1 MATTISLL
9 RERFVREFDEL
20 LAGIELDR
28 PRAIDAVFFDRIV
41 LGEGLPNDLDGH
53 DARIE
58 GRDLRAFLYEN
69 LGDTA
74 AQHSYPHLPSVNR
87 ELMWERPDG
96 LRIFFNLRDLGVGAQ
111 IMQGTFDP
119 EIEQLLTASVTPG
132 AVCLDIG
139 ANLGF
144 YSVVMARAGGRV
156 HAFEAFAYNHSL
168 LERNV
173 AENGV
178 EDRVRAHLVGCGA
191 HAGVGRV
198 CGDPRTI
205 NLGSMYVLVD
215 PDAELP
221 EGHEAAEIPLARV
234 DDLVRDTERVDLVKI
249 DVEGAELD
257 VLQGMPRI
265 LGRDRPR
272 VIFEVNSKSL
282 RENRGVGAQAVVS
295 LFHDHE
301 YVLVEAKSLAAGT
314 PAVVAEIPE
323 DLEVFG
329 NLVAL
334 PREGA

>member
-1 MATTISLL
+1 MAPTISLL
-9 RERFVREFDEL
+9 RERLVRDFEEL
-20 LAGIELDR
+20 LDGIEPER

-41 LGEGLPNDLDGH
+41 LGEGFPDDLAAH
-53 DARIE
+53 DARVA
-58 GRDLRAFLYEN
+58 GRSLLSFLYEN
-69 LGDTA
+69 LSDTA
-74 AQHSYPHLPSVNR
+74 AQHRYPHLPSVNR

-119 EIEQLLTASVTPG
+119 EIEQLLAASVTPG

-156 HAFEAFAYNHSL
+156 HAFEAFAYNHAL

-178 EDRVRAHLVGCGA
+178 AERVKAHLVGCGA
-191 HAGVGRV
+191 RAGVGRV

-215 PDAELP
+215 PNVELP
-221 EGHEAAEIPLARV
+221 DGHESAEIPLARV
-234 DDLVRDTERVDLVKI
+234 DDLVPETERVDLVKI

-265 LGRDRPR
+265 LHRDRPR
-272 VIFEVNSKSL
+272 VVFEINSKSL
-282 RENRGVGAQAVVS
+282 RENRGVEAQAVVD
-295 LFHDHE
+295 LFHSHG
-301 YVLVEAKSLAAGT
+301 YVLVEAKSLAVGT
-314 PAVVAEIPE
+314 AVVVDEIPA
-323 DLEVFG
+323 DLEIFD

-334 PREGA
+334 PNERA